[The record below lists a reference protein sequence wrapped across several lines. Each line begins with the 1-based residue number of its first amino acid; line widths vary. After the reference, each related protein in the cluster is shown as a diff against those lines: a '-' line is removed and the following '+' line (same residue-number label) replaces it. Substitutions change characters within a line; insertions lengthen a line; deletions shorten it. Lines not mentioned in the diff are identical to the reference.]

1 MMLTQGQVRRRLER
15 IEEAYRSAYS
25 DDTQTLSELIAF
37 LLEILPE
44 MVAPAR
50 EPLAQGWCHLCRHAI
65 PVGVS
70 HYDTVEH
77 RERGLDQTA
86 IYHTRTCPDCIEGVP
101 CHRAATVL
109 SGGGK

>member
-1 MMLTQGQVRRRLER
+1 MLTQGQVRRRLER
-15 IEEAYRSAYS
+15 IEELHRDMAPTAAM
-25 DDTQTLSELIAF
+25 DELLAF

-44 MVAPAR
+44 LVPATR
-50 EPLAQGWCHLCRHAI
+50 PEARA
-65 PVGVS
+65 
-70 HYDTVEH
+70 
-77 RERGLDQTA
+77 LDQTA